1 MVQFSWPTF
10 IVVLAVLSILTIIQI
25 VYLSKTNNN
34 LNNNDIAGAKASFK
48 VVSGIGYYYA
58 AVSLLVSLA
67 VAYDFGKGGHNL
79 EINK

>member
-1 MVQFSWPTF
+1 MAGFSWATF
-10 IVVLAVLSILTIIQI
+10 VVVLAILSVLTIVQI

-58 AVSLLVSLA
+58 ASSLLVSLA
-67 VAYDFGKGGHNL
+67 VAYDFGKGHNL
-79 EINK
+79 QH